1 MLCSLRRI
9 DMESKELESPEDFCY
24 WLKPPNNPKA
34 WKLYLICC
42 EYHLIITLVEFQNQ
56 THDAKEVT
64 ATLLYRLRK
73 CQLNKGSILKNF
85 VHGKGVI
92 FLRCGFFLL
101 FLIFFLPNSS
111 FIIHHPQLLSLFYAK
126 LRFTKAF
133 SQSFYFL
140 KIFPW
145 CLQPGW
151 LKVRTNMIAGCPSTC
166 PGSSSVL
173 P

>member
-9 DMESKELESPEDFCY
+9 NMESKELESPEDFCY

-42 EYHLIITLVEFQNQ
+42 EYLLISTLVELQNQ

-64 ATLLYRLRK
+64 ATQLYSLRN
-73 CQLNKGSILKNF
+73 CHRNKALFSKTLCM
-85 VHGKGVI
+85 GKV
-92 FLRCGFFLL
+92 FSSSAVDFSFFFLL
-101 FLIFFLPNSS
+101 PNPS
-111 FIIHHPQLLSLFYAK
+111 FIIHHSQLLSLFCAQ

-151 LKVRTNMIAGCPSTC
+151 LKVRANTIAGCPSTY
-166 PGSSSVL
+166 PGSLPVL